1 MRANVPMMSVLVAV
15 MAALILPANSGQ
27 TTDFHLIKHLQDFG

>member
-27 TTDFHLIKHLQDFG
+27 TTDFQLLKNVLEFG